1 MSEFAREIHSSLWRG
16 LRKDLDKWTISRKAA
31 LFEAKGIP
39 LEITNWDNMMGT
51 FFADNEVTNPIF
63 QARLATQTFRSQA
76 LFWWRAHSSLLPE
89 LVVTYEQLL
98 EWVRAELVP
107 MADPGTAVLSW
118 RQLRFMG
125 DVEDYLRQLDQLS
138 THFPLP
144 HETLLAMSAEPLG
157 SEAISAIYK
166 ADQMYGP
173 GGMPYSRLRKFL
185 QSHLL

>member
-1 MSEFAREIHSSLWRG
+1 
-16 LRKDLDKWTISRKAA
+16 
-31 LFEAKGIP
+31 
-39 LEITNWDNMMGT
+39 MMGT
-51 FFADNEVTNPIF
+51 FFADHDILNPIF
-63 QARLATQTFRSQA
+63 QARLAVQTFRGQA
-76 LFWWRAHSSLLPE
+76 LFWWRAHSALLPE

-118 RQLRFMG
+118 RQLRYMG
-125 DVEDYLRQLDQLS
+125 DVDDYLHQLDQLS

-157 SEAISAIYK
+157 AEAISAVYK

-173 GGMPYSRLRKFL
+173 GGMPYARLRKFL
-185 QSHLL
+185 QSHLLQLSAFQRRQLADNPPMATGYGKPAASSSTRASSFPDPRTFR

>member
-1 MSEFAREIHSSLWRG
+1 
-16 LRKDLDKWTISRKAA
+16 
-31 LFEAKGIP
+31 
-39 LEITNWDNMMGT
+39 
-51 FFADNEVTNPIF
+51 
-63 QARLATQTFRSQA
+63 
-76 LFWWRAHSSLLPE
+76 
-89 LVVTYEQLL
+89 
-98 EWVRAELVP
+98 
-107 MADPGTAVLSW
+107 
-118 RQLRFMG
+118 MG

-185 QSHLL
+185 QSHLMQLSVV

>member
-1 MSEFAREIHSSLWRG
+1 MI
-16 LRKDLDKWTISRKAA
+16 
-31 LFEAKGIP
+31 
-39 LEITNWDNMMGT
+39 GT
-51 FFADNEVTNPIF
+51 FFADNEVINPIF

-107 MADPGTAVLSW
+107 MANPGTVVLSW

-138 THFPLP
+138 TYFLLP
-144 HETLLAMSAEPLG
+144 HETLLTMSAKPLG

-173 GGMPYSRLRKFL
+173 DRMPYSRLHKLPAIAPAATLRCLTKTT
-185 QSHLL
+185 SR